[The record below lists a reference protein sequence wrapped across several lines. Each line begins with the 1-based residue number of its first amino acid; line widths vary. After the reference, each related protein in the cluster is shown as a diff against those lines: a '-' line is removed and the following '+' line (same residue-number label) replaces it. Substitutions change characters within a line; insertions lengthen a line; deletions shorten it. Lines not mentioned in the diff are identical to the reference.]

1 MTEAVLSHSHE
12 QSGLSSWLTTVD
24 HKRIGILYGV
34 TAVLFACVGGIEAML
49 IRTQLIVPNNT
60 FLSADTFNA
69 MFTMHGTT
77 MIFMFVMPLN
87 AAFFNYI
94 VPLQI
99 GARDV
104 AFPRLNALSYWIF
117 LFGGLIFHM
126 SFITGH
132 LPEVGWFGYANITT
146 RQFTPG
152 PIVGMFGST
161 IPTGLQYPITGTDFW
176 IVGLQLLGLASLIA
190 SINFIVTILNL
201 RAPGMTPMRMP
212 LFSWIT
218 LITNF
223 LLLLALPVITVAL
236 FQILL
241 DRHFGTRFYDVNAG
255 GTVMLWQHLFWVFGH
270 PEVYILIL
278 PPMGMVSEVLPTFSR
293 KPLFG
298 YPAMVY
304 ASAAIAFLGFSV
316 WAHHMFTTGMG
327 AMATAIF
334 SAATMLIA
342 IPTGVKIF
350 NWIST
355 MWGGSLRM
363 TTAMWFAV
371 GFLAE
376 FTIGGLSGIM
386 HASPPI
392 DGQHQDTYFVV
403 AHFHYVLF
411 GGSAFGLL
419 AGIYYWF
426 PKFTGRLLN
435 EKIGKVHFWL
445 TMIGFNLTFFPMH
458 FLGVDGMPRRIYTY
472 AAGFNLETWN
482 LVSSIGAYITLV
494 SALVFFYNVFTSLR
508 SGQKASADPW
518 DARTLEWAIA
528 SPPPA
533 YNFANVPDVQAR
545 DDFWHRKHETK
556 TFKPEPEHVHV
567 MLPNPTYW
575 PLIVGVGIAL
585 MGAGFLFAYVLT
597 FIGVA
602 VTLVGAYGWSFA
614 KFEG

>member
-1 MTEAVLSHSHE
+1 MTEAVLPHPRE
-12 QSGLSSWLTTVD
+12 NYGLSSWLTTVD

-34 TAVLFACVGGIEAML
+34 TAVVFACVGGIEAML

-60 FLSADTFNA
+60 FLSPDLFNA

-104 AFPRLNALSYWIF
+104 AFPRLNALSYWVF
-117 LFGGLIFHM
+117 LFGGLLFHL
-126 SFITGH
+126 SFVTGH

-146 RQFTPG
+146 KQFTPG
-152 PIVGMFGST
+152 PEVGLLGSV
-161 IPTGLQYPITGTDFW
+161 IPKGLQYPVSGTEFW

-212 LFSWIT
+212 LFTWVT

-241 DRHFGTRFYDVNAG
+241 DRHFGTRFYDIGAG

-411 GGSAFGLL
+411 GGSVFGLF
-419 AGIYYWF
+419 AGLYYWF
-426 PKFTGRLLN
+426 PKFSGRLLS
-435 EKIGKVHFWL
+435 EPIGKVHFWL
-445 TMIGFNLTFFPMH
+445 TAIGFNLTFFPMH

-472 AAGFNLETWN
+472 APGFNLETWN
-482 LVSSIGAYITLV
+482 FWSSIGAYITLL
-494 SALVFFYNVFTSLR
+494 SALVFFYNVFVSLR
-508 SGQKASADPW
+508 GRQKAPADPW

-533 YNFANVPDVQAR
+533 YNFASLPDVQAR
-545 DDFWHRKHETK
+545 DDFWYRKHEAK

-567 MLPNPTYW
+567 VLPNPSYW
-575 PLIVGVGIAL
+575 PLIVGAGITL